1 MAQSKTQRDGTVR
14 GLINLRVSERD
25 RQLID
30 QAAASTGQN
39 RSEFMLN
46 AAREAAQQALL
57 DRVLFRTD
65 AETFDQL
72 LRMLDEPPA
81 PAPEL
86 RKLMGMKPPWEP

>member
-65 AETFDQL
+65 AETYDQL
-72 LRMLDEPPA
+72 LRMRDEPHP